1 MSRIHEA
8 MRRAEQERVSDI
20 PPRTRVSGN
29 GQAAGN
35 GHFTVAHENLY
46 EKLAPPSAPSSD
58 GCFNFDEVQEQ
69 CTKQSWTLDPK
80 WSVFSHLNH
89 QAAGAEQFRT
99 LRSRVYR
106 LREKRKLETLLVTS
120 ATAAEGKTYV
130 ASNFAQALARQQ
142 GRRVLLVDA
151 DLRNPQLH
159 VRLGAPTSPGLSDYL
174 QGKATEMSIVQ
185 HGSKDGL
192 YFIPAGARVSNPS
205 ELVSSDR
212 LKVLFSRLTPAF
224 DWTVI
229 DVPPVLPVSDAST
242 LAELCDGVLLVVR
255 AGHTPLAAAQKACT
269 EFRDRNLVGLVLNHA
284 EEGAAYA
291 ANSYQP

>member
-8 MRRAEQERVSDI
+8 MRKAEQERNSDI
-20 PPRTRVSGN
+20 PPRIQVPAN
-29 GQAAGN
+29 GPTAGN
-35 GHFTVAHENLY
+35 GDSAVAHQHFFE
-46 EKLAPPSAPSSD
+46 ELALPHSPSSN
-58 GCFNFDEVQEQ
+58 GCFQFDEVREQ
-69 CTKQSWTLDPK
+69 CTKQSWTPNPK
-80 WSVFSHLNH
+80 WSVFSQLNH
-89 QAAGAEQFRT
+89 QGAGAEQFRT

-106 LREKRKLETLLVTS
+106 LREKGKLGTLLVTS

-130 ASNFAQALARQQ
+130 ASNLAQALARQQ

-192 YFIPAGARVSNPS
+192 YFIPAGARVSDPS

-212 LKVLFSRLTPAF
+212 LKVLLARLTPAF

-229 DVPPVLPVSDAST
+229 DVPPVLPASDAST

-255 AGHTPLAAAQKACT
+255 AGHTPLAAAQKACA

-284 EEGAAYA
+284 EEGTVYA
-291 ANSYQP
+291 ADSYHP